1 MSDLTNKDAEQDS
14 KLAVLESKIESYR
27 ERIIALEEETKD
39 VSVIDSTLENAIR
52 RIEMVHSRIDKTEE
66 KLKAIDNELRGRIR
80 KAEIWI
86 AGAGAVIAAATTIIG
101 IAVSA
106 DAAGIDKGPS
116 DISFMVHDVN
126 KAIREYESE
135 KTRTSP
141 NELLDNALKEW
152 DKQWEQ

>member
-66 KLKAIDNELRGRIR
+66 RIKELKQQVTDN
-80 KAEIWI
+80 KIWI
-86 AGAGAVIAAATTIIG
+86 QRASAVIGAAVTLIG
-101 IAVSA
+101 IIVAM
-106 DAAGIDKGPS
+106 PS
-116 DISFMVHDVN
+116 DADS
-126 KAIREYESE
+126 K
-135 KTRTSP
+135 
-141 NELLDNALKEW
+141 ELKNGRNDTT
-152 DKQWEQ
+152 KQEVVLQLSRS

>member
-27 ERIIALEEETKD
+27 ERIHALEAETSS

-66 KLKAIDNELRGRIR
+66 KLKAVDNELRGRIR

-101 IAVSA
+101 IAVSVESQE
-106 DAAGIDKGPS
+106 IDYGRNDTTKQE
-116 DISFMVHDVN
+116 V
-126 KAIREYESE
+126 
-135 KTRTSP
+135 
-141 NELLDNALKEW
+141 LL
-152 DKQWEQ
+152 QF

>member
-27 ERIIALEEETKD
+27 ERIHALEAETSN

-66 KLKAIDNELRGRIR
+66 KLNELRSRIR
-80 KAEIWI
+80 KTEMWI

-101 IAVSA
+101 IAVSVESQEMNY
-106 DAAGIDKGPS
+106 GS
-116 DISFMVHDVN
+116 DDT
-126 KAIREYESE
+126 A
-135 KTRTSP
+135 
-141 NELLDNALKEW
+141 
-152 DKQWEQ
+152 KQEIMLQL

>member
-14 KLAVLESKIESYR
+14 KLAVLESKIESFR
-27 ERIIALEEETKD
+27 ERIYALEAETSN

-101 IAVSA
+101 IAVSVESQEIDYGSN
-106 DAAGIDKGPS
+106 DATKQE
-116 DISFMVHDVN
+116 V
-126 KAIREYESE
+126 
-135 KTRTSP
+135 
-141 NELLDNALKEW
+141 LL
-152 DKQWEQ
+152 QF